1 MTLYQS
7 LFETTNLLCKRYP
20 ALTPFSVRRERAS
33 EVFLLIRRINTHP
46 RTEQGRPV
54 DSQGRIRVPA
64 GDNWF

>member
-7 LFETTNLLCKRYP
+7 LFETTRMLCQLFP
-20 ALTPFSVRRERAS
+20 ALDPFRVRRTPAR

-46 RTEQGRPV
+46 KTEHGKKV
-54 DSQGRIRVPA
+54 DKRGRIRRPA